1 MSFFNDIPHTRQYD
15 GDLGWLIEAYRKL
28 LKQYQELQERVTTLE
43 ELYNSIPD
51 RIEAAIQEGLD
62 KIDAALQKLN
72 QDIEN
77 FRQEMANLQNQFRAE
92 MEETKRQ
99 IQAAIEAQQAEFDK
113 MKAEFDKLK
122 ADLLETYQD
131 IYRLVDGKM
140 LDMEIWVL
148 GKLEQFSNSYPWY
161 RDPSDGK
168 TEPMQTILD
177 HIWNRL
183 SRGLNVWELECMH
196 INVAELESWNI
207 NVWELEEYGKDL
219 HWFDRWKHWMMLS
232 PFTGQLAPIAEVVQM
247 LANLHMDG
255 VLVGT
260 VEAQAFNVQSLED
273 KQFNVYDVSWKRGWF
288 DEMVGGQ
295 SV

>member
-43 ELYNSIPD
+43 DLYESIPD
-51 RIEAAIQEGLD
+51 RIQAAIQEGLD
-62 KIDAALQKLN
+62 KIETALQKF
-72 QDIEN
+72 QHDMDEA
-77 FRQEMANLQNQFRAE
+77 MADFRAE
-92 MEETKRQ
+92 MAQTKAE
-99 IQAAIEAQQAEFDK
+99 IDAAIAAQQAEFDK
-113 MKAEFDKLK
+113 MKAEFEALT
-122 ADLLETYQD
+122 AQLLETYQD
-131 IYRLVDGKM
+131 IYRLVNGKM
-140 LDMEIWVL
+140 LDMEIWLL
-148 GKLEQFSNSYPWY
+148 GKLEQFSNTYPWY

-168 TEPMQTILD
+168 TEPVQTILD

-196 INVAELESWNI
+196 INVATLESWQI
-207 NVWELEEYGKDL
+207 NVWELENYGRDL
-219 HWFDRWKHWMMLS
+219 HWFDRWKNWMMVS

-260 VEAQAFNVQSLED
+260 VEAQGFNVQTLEE
-273 KQFNVYDVSWKRGWF
+273 KNFNVYDVSWNRGWF

-295 SV
+295 SA

>member
-43 ELYNSIPD
+43 DLYETIPD
-51 RIEAAIQEGLD
+51 RIQAAIQEGLD
-62 KIDAALQKLN
+62 KIEVALQKFQ
-72 QDIEN
+72 QDMDSAMSE
-77 FRQEMANLQNQFRAE
+77 FRAE
-92 MEETKRQ
+92 MAQTKAE
-99 IQAAIEAQQAEFDK
+99 IDAAIAAQQAEFDR
-113 MKAEFDKLK
+113 MKAEFDALTSQ
-122 ADLLETYQD
+122 LLETYQD
-131 IYRLVDGKM
+131 IYRLVNGKM

-168 TEPMQTILD
+168 TEALQTILD

-196 INVAELESWNI
+196 INVATLEGWKI
-207 NVWELEEYGKDL
+207 NVWELENYGRDL
-219 HWFDRWKHWMMLS
+219 HWFDRWKNWMMLS

-255 VLVGT
+255 GLVGT
-260 VEAQAFNVQSLED
+260 VEAQGFNVQTLED
-273 KQFNVYDVSWKRGWF
+273 KNFNVYDVSWKRGWF

-295 SV
+295 SA

>member
-43 ELYNSIPD
+43 DLYETIPD
-51 RIEAAIQEGLD
+51 RIQAAIQEGLD
-62 KIDAALQKLN
+62 KIEAALQKF
-72 QDIEN
+72 QHDMDEA
-77 FRQEMANLQNQFRAE
+77 MADFRAE
-92 MEETKRQ
+92 MSQTKAE
-99 IQAAIEAQQAEFDK
+99 IDAAIAAQQAEFDR
-113 MKAEFDKLK
+113 MKAEVDELTSQ
-122 ADLLETYQD
+122 LLETYQD
-131 IYRLVDGKM
+131 IYRLVNGKM

-168 TEPMQTILD
+168 TEPVQVILD

-196 INVAELESWNI
+196 INVAELESWQI
-207 NVWELEEYGKDL
+207 NVWELENYGRDL
-219 HWFDRWKHWMMLS
+219 HWFDRWKNWMMLS

-260 VEAQAFNVQSLED
+260 VEAQAFNVQALED
-273 KQFNVYDVSWKRGWF
+273 KQFNVYDVSWTRGWF
-288 DEMVGGQ
+288 DEMVGAANG
-295 SV
+295 

>member
-43 ELYNSIPD
+43 ELYETIPD
-51 RIEAAIQEGLD
+51 RIQAAIQEGLD
-62 KIDAALQKLN
+62 KIEAALQKF
-72 QDIEN
+72 QHDMDEA
-77 FRQEMANLQNQFRAE
+77 MADFRAE
-92 MEETKRQ
+92 MAQTKAE
-99 IQAAIEAQQAEFDK
+99 IDAAIAAQQAEFDR
-113 MKAEFDKLK
+113 MKAEFEALT
-122 ADLLETYQD
+122 AQLLETYQD
-131 IYRLVDGKM
+131 IYRLVNGKM

-161 RDPSDGK
+161 RDPSDGR

-196 INVAELESWNI
+196 INVAELESWQI
-207 NVWELEEYGKDL
+207 NVWELEQYGKDL
-219 HWFDRWKHWMMLS
+219 HWFDRWKNWMMVS

-260 VEAQAFNVQSLED
+260 VEAQAFNVQALED

-295 SV
+295 SA

>member
-43 ELYNSIPD
+43 DLYETIPD
-51 RIEAAIQEGLD
+51 RIQAAIQEGLD
-62 KIDAALQKLN
+62 KIEVALQKFQ
-72 QDIEN
+72 QDMDSAMSE
-77 FRQEMANLQNQFRAE
+77 FRAE
-92 MEETKRQ
+92 MAQTKAE
-99 IQAAIEAQQAEFDK
+99 IDAAIAAQQAEFDR
-113 MKAEFDKLK
+113 MKAEFDALTSQ
-122 ADLLETYQD
+122 LLETYQD
-131 IYRLVDGKM
+131 IYRLVNGKM

-168 TEPMQTILD
+168 TEALQTILD

-196 INVAELESWNI
+196 INVATLEGWKI
-207 NVWELEEYGKDL
+207 NVWELENYGRDL
-219 HWFDRWKHWMMLS
+219 HWFDRWKNWMMLS
-232 PFTGQLAPIAEVVQM
+232 PFTGQLAPIAEVVHM

-260 VEAQAFNVQSLED
+260 VEAQGFNVQTLED
-273 KQFNVYDVSWKRGWF
+273 KNFNVYDVSWKRGWF

-295 SV
+295 SA

>member
-43 ELYNSIPD
+43 DLYETIPD
-51 RIEAAIQEGLD
+51 RIQAAIQEGLD
-62 KIDAALQKLN
+62 KIEAALQKFQ
-72 QDIEN
+72 QDMDSAMTE
-77 FRQEMANLQNQFRAE
+77 FRAE
-92 MEETKRQ
+92 MAQTKTE
-99 IQAAIEAQQAEFDK
+99 IDAAIAAQQAEFDR
-113 MKAEFDKLK
+113 MKAEFDELTSQ
-122 ADLLETYQD
+122 LLETYQD
-131 IYRLVDGKM
+131 IYRLVNGKM

-168 TEPMQTILD
+168 TEPVQVILD
-177 HIWNRL
+177 HMWNRL

-196 INVAELESWNI
+196 INVATLESWKI
-207 NVWELEEYGKDL
+207 NVWELEQYGKDL
-219 HWFDRWKHWMMLS
+219 HWFDRWKHWMMIS
-232 PFTGQLAPIAEVVQM
+232 PFTGQLTEIAEVVRR
-247 LANLHMDG
+247 LADLHMDG

-260 VEAQAFNVQSLED
+260 VEAQAFNVQTLED

-288 DEMVGGQ
+288 DEMIGGQ
-295 SV
+295 SA

>member
-43 ELYNSIPD
+43 DLYETIPD
-51 RIEAAIQEGLD
+51 RIQAAIQEGLD
-62 KIDAALQKLN
+62 KIEAALQKF
-72 QDIEN
+72 QHDMDEA
-77 FRQEMANLQNQFRAE
+77 MADFRAE
-92 MEETKRQ
+92 MAQTKAE
-99 IQAAIEAQQAEFDK
+99 IDAAIAAQQAEFDR
-113 MKAEFDKLK
+113 MKAEFDELTSQ
-122 ADLLETYQD
+122 LLETYQD
-131 IYRLVDGKM
+131 IYRLVNGKM

-161 RDPSDGK
+161 RDPSDGR

-177 HIWNRL
+177 HMWNRL
-183 SRGLNVWELECMH
+183 SRGMNVWELECMH
-196 INVAELESWNI
+196 INVAELESWQI
-207 NVWELEEYGKDL
+207 NVWELEQYGKDL
-219 HWFDRWKHWMMLS
+219 HWFDRWKNWMMLS

-260 VEAQAFNVQSLED
+260 VEAQAFNVQALED
-273 KQFNVYDVSWKRGWF
+273 KNFHVYDVSWKRGWF

-295 SV
+295 SA

>member
-43 ELYNSIPD
+43 DLYESIPD
-51 RIEAAIQEGLD
+51 RIQAAIQEGLD
-62 KIDAALQKLN
+62 KIETALQKF
-72 QDIEN
+72 QHDMDEA
-77 FRQEMANLQNQFRAE
+77 MADFRAE
-92 MEETKRQ
+92 MAQTKAE
-99 IQAAIEAQQAEFDK
+99 IDAAIAAQQAEFDK
-113 MKAEFDKLK
+113 MKAEFEALT
-122 ADLLETYQD
+122 AQLLETYQD
-131 IYRLVDGKM
+131 IYRLVNGKM
-140 LDMEIWVL
+140 LDMEIWLL
-148 GKLEQFSNSYPWY
+148 GKLEQFSNTYPWY

-168 TEPMQTILD
+168 TEPVQTILD

-196 INVAELESWNI
+196 INVATLESWQI
-207 NVWELEEYGKDL
+207 NVWELENYGRDL
-219 HWFDRWKHWMMLS
+219 HWFDRWKNWMMVS

-260 VEAQAFNVQSLED
+260 VEAQGFNVQTLEE
-273 KQFNVYDVSWKRGWF
+273 KNFNVYDVSWKRGWF

-295 SV
+295 SA

>member
-43 ELYNSIPD
+43 DLYETIPD
-51 RIEAAIQEGLD
+51 RIQAAIQEGLD
-62 KIDAALQKLN
+62 KIEAALQKF
-72 QDIEN
+72 QHDMDEA
-77 FRQEMANLQNQFRAE
+77 MADFRAE
-92 MEETKRQ
+92 MAQTKAE
-99 IQAAIEAQQAEFDK
+99 IDAAIAAQQAEFDK
-113 MKAEFDKLK
+113 MKAEFEELTSQ
-122 ADLLETYQD
+122 LLETYQD
-131 IYRLVDGKM
+131 IYRLVNGKM
-140 LDMEIWVL
+140 LEMEVWVL
-148 GKLEQFSNSYPWY
+148 GKLEQFSNTYPWY

-168 TEPMQTILD
+168 TEALQTILD

-196 INVAELESWNI
+196 INVATLEGWKI
-207 NVWELEEYGKDL
+207 NVWELENYGRDL
-219 HWFDRWKHWMMLS
+219 HWFDRWKNWMMLS

-260 VEAQAFNVQSLED
+260 VEAQGFNVQTLED
-273 KQFNVYDVSWKRGWF
+273 KNFNVYDVSWKRGWF

-295 SV
+295 SA

>member
-43 ELYNSIPD
+43 ELYETIPD
-51 RIEAAIQEGLD
+51 RIQAAIQEGLD
-62 KIDAALQKLN
+62 KIEAALQKF
-72 QDIEN
+72 QHDMDEA
-77 FRQEMANLQNQFRAE
+77 MADFRAE
-92 MEETKRQ
+92 MAQTKAE
-99 IQAAIEAQQAEFDK
+99 IDAAIAAQQAEFDR
-113 MKAEFDKLK
+113 MKAEFEALT
-122 ADLLETYQD
+122 AQLLETYQD
-131 IYRLVDGKM
+131 IYRLVNGKM

-196 INVAELESWNI
+196 INVATLESWQI

-260 VEAQAFNVQSLED
+260 VEAQAFNVQALED

-295 SV
+295 SA

>member
-43 ELYNSIPD
+43 ELYETIPD
-51 RIEAAIQEGLD
+51 RIQAAIQEGLD
-62 KIDAALQKLN
+62 KIEAALQKF
-72 QDIEN
+72 QHDMDEA
-77 FRQEMANLQNQFRAE
+77 MADFRAE
-92 MEETKRQ
+92 MAQTKAE
-99 IQAAIEAQQAEFDK
+99 IDAAIAAQQAEFDR
-113 MKAEFDKLK
+113 MKAEFEALT
-122 ADLLETYQD
+122 AQLLETYQD
-131 IYRLVDGKM
+131 IYRLVNGKM

-161 RDPSDGK
+161 RDPSDGR

-196 INVAELESWNI
+196 INVAELESWQI
-207 NVWELEEYGKDL
+207 NVWELENYGRDL
-219 HWFDRWKHWMMLS
+219 HWFDRWKNWMMLS
-232 PFTGQLAPIAEVVQM
+232 PFTGQLAPIAEVVRR
-247 LANLHMDG
+247 LADLHMDG

-260 VEAQAFNVQSLED
+260 VEAQAFNVQTLED
-273 KQFNVYDVSWKRGWF
+273 KQFNVYDVSWTRGWF

-295 SV
+295 SA

>member
-43 ELYNSIPD
+43 DMYESIPD
-51 RIEAAIQEGLD
+51 RIQAAIQEGLD
-62 KIDAALQKLN
+62 KIETALQKF
-72 QDIEN
+72 QHDMDEA
-77 FRQEMANLQNQFRAE
+77 MADFRAE
-92 MEETKRQ
+92 MAQTKAE
-99 IQAAIEAQQAEFDK
+99 IDAAIAAQQAEFDK
-113 MKAEFDKLK
+113 MKAEFEALT
-122 ADLLETYQD
+122 AQLLETYQD
-131 IYRLVDGKM
+131 IYRLVNGKM
-140 LDMEIWVL
+140 LDMEIWLL
-148 GKLEQFSNSYPWY
+148 GKLEQFSNTYPWY

-168 TEPMQTILD
+168 TEPVQTILD

-196 INVAELESWNI
+196 INVATLESWQI
-207 NVWELEEYGKDL
+207 NVWELENYGRDL
-219 HWFDRWKHWMMLS
+219 HWFDRWKNWMMVS

-260 VEAQAFNVQSLED
+260 VEAQGFNVQTLEE
-273 KQFNVYDVSWKRGWF
+273 KNFNVYDVSWNRGWF

-295 SV
+295 SA

>member
-43 ELYNSIPD
+43 DLYETIPD
-51 RIEAAIQEGLD
+51 RIQAAIQEGLD
-62 KIDAALQKLN
+62 KIEAALQKF
-72 QDIEN
+72 QHDMDSA
-77 FRQEMANLQNQFRAE
+77 MADFRAE
-92 MEETKRQ
+92 MEQTKAE
-99 IQAAIEAQQAEFDK
+99 IDAAIAAQQAEFDK
-113 MKAEFDKLK
+113 MKAEFEALTSQ
-122 ADLLETYQD
+122 LLETYQD
-131 IYRLVDGKM
+131 IYRLVNGKM

-148 GKLEQFSNSYPWY
+148 GKLEQFSNTYPWY
-161 RDPSDGK
+161 RDPSDGR
-168 TEPMQTILD
+168 TEPVQVILD

-196 INVAELESWNI
+196 INVAELESWQI
-207 NVWELEEYGKDL
+207 NVWELEQYGKDL
-219 HWFDRWKHWMMLS
+219 HWFDRWKNWMMLS

-260 VEAQAFNVQSLED
+260 VEGQAFNVQELEN
-273 KQFNVYDVSWKRGWF
+273 KNFNVYDVSWTRGWF

-295 SV
+295 SA

>member
-43 ELYNSIPD
+43 ELYETIPD
-51 RIEAAIQEGLD
+51 RIQAAIQEGLD
-62 KIDAALQKLN
+62 KIEAALQKF
-72 QDIEN
+72 QHDMDEA
-77 FRQEMANLQNQFRAE
+77 MADFRAE
-92 MEETKRQ
+92 MAQTKAE
-99 IQAAIEAQQAEFDK
+99 IDAAIAAQQAEFDR
-113 MKAEFDKLK
+113 MKAEFEALT
-122 ADLLETYQD
+122 AQLLETYQD
-131 IYRLVDGKM
+131 IYRLVNGKM

-196 INVAELESWNI
+196 INVAELESWQI

-219 HWFDRWKHWMMLS
+219 HWFDRWKNWMMLS

-260 VEAQAFNVQSLED
+260 VEAQAFNVQELEN
-273 KQFNVYDVSWKRGWF
+273 KNFNVYDVSWKRGWF

-295 SV
+295 SA

>member
-43 ELYNSIPD
+43 ELYETIPD
-51 RIEAAIQEGLD
+51 RIQAAIQEGLD
-62 KIDAALQKLN
+62 KIEAALQKF
-72 QDIEN
+72 QHDMDEA
-77 FRQEMANLQNQFRAE
+77 MADFRAE
-92 MEETKRQ
+92 MAQTKAE
-99 IQAAIEAQQAEFDK
+99 IDAAIAAQQAEFDR
-113 MKAEFDKLK
+113 MKAEFEALT
-122 ADLLETYQD
+122 AQLLETYQD
-131 IYRLVDGKM
+131 IYRLVNGKM

-161 RDPSDGK
+161 RDPSDGR

-196 INVAELESWNI
+196 INVAELESWQI
-207 NVWELEEYGKDL
+207 NVWELEQYGKDL
-219 HWFDRWKHWMMLS
+219 HWFDRWKNWMMLS

-260 VEAQAFNVQSLED
+260 VEAQAFNVQALED

-295 SV
+295 SA

>member
-1 MSFFNDIPHTRQYD
+1 MSFFTDIPHTRQYD
-15 GDLGWLIEAYRKL
+15 GDLGWLIESYRKL

-43 ELYNSIPD
+43 DLYETIPD
-51 RIEAAIQEGLD
+51 RIQAAIQEGLD
-62 KIDAALQKLN
+62 KIEAALQKF
-72 QDIEN
+72 QHDMDEA
-77 FRQEMANLQNQFRAE
+77 MADFRAE
-92 MEETKRQ
+92 MAQTKAE
-99 IQAAIEAQQAEFDK
+99 IDAAIAAQQAEFDR
-113 MKAEFDKLK
+113 MKAEFDALT
-122 ADLLETYQD
+122 AQLLETYQD
-131 IYRLVDGKM
+131 IYRLVNGKM

-168 TEPMQTILD
+168 TEPVQVILE
-177 HIWNRL
+177 HMWNRL

-196 INVAELESWNI
+196 INVATLESWKI
-207 NVWELEEYGKDL
+207 NVWELEQYGKDL
-219 HWFDRWKHWMMLS
+219 HWFDRWKNWMMLS

-260 VEAQAFNVQSLED
+260 VEAQGFNVQALED
-273 KQFNVYDVSWKRGWF
+273 KNFNVYDVSWTRGWF

-295 SV
+295 SA

>member
-43 ELYNSIPD
+43 ELYETIPD
-51 RIEAAIQEGLD
+51 RIQAAIQEGLD
-62 KIDAALQKLN
+62 KIEAALQKF
-72 QDIEN
+72 QHDMDEA
-77 FRQEMANLQNQFRAE
+77 MADFRAE
-92 MEETKRQ
+92 MAQTKAE
-99 IQAAIEAQQAEFDK
+99 IDAAIAAQQAEFDR
-113 MKAEFDKLK
+113 MKAEFEALT
-122 ADLLETYQD
+122 AQLLETYQD
-131 IYRLVDGKM
+131 IYRLVNGKM

-161 RDPSDGK
+161 RDPSDGR

-196 INVAELESWNI
+196 INVATLESWQI

-260 VEAQAFNVQSLED
+260 VEAQGFNVQELEN
-273 KQFNVYDVSWKRGWF
+273 KNFNVYDVSWKRGWF
-288 DEMVGGQ
+288 DEMVGAQ
-295 SV
+295 SA

>member
-43 ELYNSIPD
+43 DLYETIPD
-51 RIEAAIQEGLD
+51 RIQAAIQEGLD
-62 KIDAALQKLN
+62 KIEAALQKF
-72 QDIEN
+72 QHDMDEA
-77 FRQEMANLQNQFRAE
+77 MADFRAE
-92 MEETKRQ
+92 MAQTKAE
-99 IQAAIEAQQAEFDK
+99 IDAAIAAQQAEFDR
-113 MKAEFDKLK
+113 MKAEFEALT
-122 ADLLETYQD
+122 AQLLETYQD
-131 IYRLVDGKM
+131 IYRLVNGKM

-148 GKLEQFSNSYPWY
+148 GKLEQFSNTYPWY

-196 INVAELESWNI
+196 INVATLESWQI

-232 PFTGQLAPIAEVVQM
+232 PFTGQLAPIAEVVQR

-260 VEAQAFNVQSLED
+260 VEAQGFNVQELEN
-273 KQFNVYDVSWKRGWF
+273 KNFNVYDVSWTRGWF

-295 SV
+295 SA